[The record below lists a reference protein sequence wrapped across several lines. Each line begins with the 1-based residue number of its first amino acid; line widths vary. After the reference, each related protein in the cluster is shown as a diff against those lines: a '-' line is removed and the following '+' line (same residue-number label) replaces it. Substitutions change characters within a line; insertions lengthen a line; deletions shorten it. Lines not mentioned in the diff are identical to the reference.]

1 MKMLKKEAEQR
12 QAIEML
18 CTDMLVPK
26 GHLLRKIDAAVNF
39 ARIYELVEDL
49 YCEDNGRPSCDPVV
63 LFKLVMIQ
71 HLFGIR
77 SLRQTMRD
85 AEVNVAY
92 RWFLGYTMSQQ
103 LPHFAT
109 ISYAFR
115 HRFTAEV
122 IEGVFRWILEEVAR
136 AGYLSAEVVFVDG
149 THIKAN
155 ANLKKQ
161 MKKAIPVAAK
171 RYQEQLDEEIE
182 ADRAAH
188 GKKPLKKDDDDD
200 GPCASGKEKMVAEST
215 TDPESGVFHKGEHK
229 KCFAYEAHTVCDR
242 RGYILETE
250 ITPGNVHDSVAF
262 DTVFERLKAHYPE
275 VQVVTADAGYKTPW
289 ICKQIF
295 DSGKI
300 PSLPYKRPMTKKG
313 NLPWYAYVYDEY
325 YDCILC
331 PQDKVL
337 SYATTNREGYREYKS
352 KSYIC
357 RDCPE
362 LEKCTQNRQY
372 TKTVTR
378 HIWQEYLE
386 RAEDIR
392 HSPVGKATYALRSQT
407 IERVFADAKEKHAMR
422 YTPYRGLAAVTAWVK
437 LKFAAMNLKKL
448 ALHKWRPFLLFYLH
462 LLQEATSLRC
472 NVASLTG
479 CAAGQSGC
487 FQFFNKAVD
496 NDRRQFRQIVFPQL
510 GQQVFVDVTPVY
522 LISGRLDAAQH
533 FIFHPDFHPSG
544 KSDMSVGAFCL
555 PILLQCFLYPEA
567 NPALRRTVS
576 HTHSQNESFRSW
588 FSRLHSG
595 PRTARPAAC
604 RYSLRVLPFDD
615 SSLSLYSELTAALT
629 AYFFGHPQPC
639 FACFLR
645 IIRLAFVCDRIRR

>member
-26 GHLLRKIDAAVNF
+26 GHLLGKIDAAVNF

-63 LFKLVMIQ
+63 LFKLVLIQ

-462 LLQEATSLRC
+462 LLLEATSLRC

-479 CAAGQSGC
+479 CRAALRGGPVLVVRYTVCFPIVLRIREDTGGVASSSGGSLGSYAMPSSTTFREDVCAGAGDAGSGTGFSALEAMVERIITREPLWLGVPASARAGATGGVEEEALSFGAGGGTVSAAGSDTAG
-487 FQFFNKAVD
+487 
-496 NDRRQFRQIVFPQL
+496 
-510 GQQVFVDVTPVY
+510 
-522 LISGRLDAAQH
+522 AA
-533 FIFHPDFHPSG
+533 
-544 KSDMSVGAFCL
+544 
-555 PILLQCFLYPEA
+555 
-567 NPALRRTVS
+567 
-576 HTHSQNESFRSW
+576 
-588 FSRLHSG
+588 
-595 PRTARPAAC
+595 
-604 RYSLRVLPFDD
+604 
-615 SSLSLYSELTAALT
+615 
-629 AYFFGHPQPC
+629 
-639 FACFLR
+639 
-645 IIRLAFVCDRIRR
+645 

>member
-1 MKMLKKEAEQR
+1 MLKKEAEQR
-12 QAIEML
+12 QAVEML
-18 CTDMLVPK
+18 CTDMLVPRE
-26 GHLLRKIDAAVNF
+26 HLLRKIDAAVNF

-136 AGYLSAEVVFVDG
+136 TGYLSPEVVFVDG

-161 MKKAIPVAAK
+161 VKKAIPVAAK

-188 GKKPLKKDDDDD
+188 GKKPLKKDDDDNH
-200 GPCASGKEKMVAEST
+200 PAAPGKQKIVAEST
-215 TDPESGVFHKGEHK
+215 TDPESGVFHKGEHR

-262 DTVFERLKAHYPE
+262 DTVFERLKTHYPE

-462 LLQEATSLRC
+462 LLLEATSLRC

-479 CAAGQSGC
+479 
-487 FQFFNKAVD
+487 
-496 NDRRQFRQIVFPQL
+496 
-510 GQQVFVDVTPVY
+510 
-522 LISGRLDAAQH
+522 
-533 FIFHPDFHPSG
+533 
-544 KSDMSVGAFCL
+544 
-555 PILLQCFLYPEA
+555 
-567 NPALRRTVS
+567 
-576 HTHSQNESFRSW
+576 
-588 FSRLHSG
+588 
-595 PRTARPAAC
+595 
-604 RYSLRVLPFDD
+604 
-615 SSLSLYSELTAALT
+615 
-629 AYFFGHPQPC
+629 
-639 FACFLR
+639 
-645 IIRLAFVCDRIRR
+645 